1 MKHLTFFKAGLL
13 AVALMVGGVNAF
25 ADYSGTGVFNK
36 ITSMNELTDGYYVIT
51 GGTTAY
57 AMGNTH
63 NGTLLAREEVSI
75 ASGQITNPAVS
86 VVWRIQTN
94 GSGRTIYNEAI
105 AKYVSYTGSSN
116 NVQVVDAVTANNQRW
131 NITYVSELFVFNN
144 VEISARM
151 LQYNGNAGQERF
163 VCYTSAQQKLSL
175 YKLYVEEGCTP
186 ATTSFESA
194 SVEKS
199 VVDASFTN
207 TFTSNNT
214 SPQAY
219 SSSNTDVAIVNAST
233 GAVVILGVGTT
244 TISVSQDA
252 DDTYCSVLQSYTL
265 TVSPLAAPV
274 ATDATNVT
282 GTSFTANWEAVAGA
296 TGYELT
302 VYSGVL
308 FLNESFDHLDGT
320 GGNDG
325 GWSGSI
331 AGTRIVS
338 ELPGWTFST
347 YTSGGNEV
355 VSAFK
360 GDKCLKSGTGT
371 ALGEVTTP
379 ELGLNGDAPLTF
391 RAGAWNGGTE
401 QTELLLEITGGGS
414 LSVSSVE
421 MVKGAFSSY
430 SVNIIGGTATTKITF
445 KGKQAANSRFFLDEV
460 KVGSTTAI
468 SGSPFTVTGTSK
480 IITGLTVDTDYYYTV
495 KAIAGS
501 YISAE
506 SNEIQVT
513 TTSTPSPTITVEEV
527 LLDFECK
534 SDETQ
539 NETIEVT
546 AENLTADIVVQITG
560 DDAAK
565 FTFNLDDEFDVRS
578 GGVVLITYT
587 PIEEG
592 VHTAK
597 LEILSEGADTKEILL
612 NGKANPATG
621 IESLALNSNIWST
634 DSKIM
639 FNATAGELIEIY
651 NITGQKIISQITV
664 EGLNTIPVTNKGVLL
679 VKVGDRIA
687 KIVK

>member
-1 MKHLTFFKAGLL
+1 MKHLTFLKTWLL
-13 AVALMVGGVNAF
+13 AVALMVVGSGSVWAESESESIACPTGTIVDNTMTFTTDDFTIVHAKGTDANF
-25 ADYSGTGVFNK
+25 ASYTPWRVYTNNTVTFTAGPNVEL
-36 ITSMNELTDGYYVIT
+36 ITSIVIT
-51 GGTTAY
+51 AGTAAYATDAVGGTLTVANGGGSAIGSASGTTATIT
-57 AMGNTH
+57 ML
-63 NGTLLAREEVSI
+63 GTVTEFVLKPKA
-75 ASGQITNPAVS
+75 
-86 VVWRIQTN
+86 QT
-94 GSGRTIYNEAI
+94 RW
-105 AKYVSYTGSSN
+105 SN
-116 NVQVVDAVTANNQRW
+116 IVIN
-131 NITYVSELFVFNN
+131 
-144 VEISARM
+144 
-151 LQYNGNAGQERF
+151 
-163 VCYTSAQQKLSL
+163 
-175 YKLYVEEGCTP
+175 YKLKDLGCTT

-214 SPQAY
+214 SPQSY

-233 GAVVILGVGTT
+233 GAVVIVDVGTT

-302 VYSGVL
+302 VSSGVL

-331 AGTRIVS
+331 AANALNSFGDWVL
-338 ELPGWTFST
+338 EKA
-347 YTSGGNEV
+347 YSGNNCV
-355 VSAFK
+355 K
-360 GDKCLKSGTGT
+360 LGT
-371 ALGEVTTP
+371 ASIQGSITTP
-379 ELGLNGDAPLTF
+379 ELGLNGDAPITF
-391 RAGAWNGGTE
+391 RAGAWSATNE

-421 MVKGAFSSY
+421 MLKGAFSSY

-501 YISAE
+501 HVSDE
-506 SNEIQVT
+506 SNEIKVT
-513 TTSTPSPTITVEEV
+513 TGPLTSLE
-527 LLDFECK
+527 
-534 SDETQ
+534 
-539 NETIEVT
+539 NAT
-546 AENLTADIVVQITG
+546 ANFAIRV
-560 DDAAK
+560 
-565 FTFNLDDEFDVRS
+565 N
-578 GGVVLITYT
+578 
-587 PIEEG
+587 
-592 VHTAK
+592 
-597 LEILSEGADTKEILL
+597 
-612 NGKANPATG
+612 N
-621 IESLALNSNIWST
+621 
-634 DSKIM
+634 SKIM

-651 NITGQKIISQITV
+651 NIAGQKIISQIAND
-664 EGLNTIPVTNKGVLL
+664 GLNTIPVTNKGVLV
-679 VKVGDRIA
+679 VKVGEIIA
-687 KIVK
+687 KVVN

>member
-282 GTSFTANWEAVAGA
+282 GTSFTANWEAVPGA

-302 VYSGVL
+302 VSSGVL

-331 AGTRIVS
+331 AANALNSFGDWVL
-338 ELPGWTFST
+338 EKA
-347 YTSGGNEV
+347 YSGNNCV
-355 VSAFK
+355 K
-360 GDKCLKSGTGT
+360 LGT
-371 ALGEVTTP
+371 ASIQGSITTP
-379 ELGLNGDAPLTF
+379 ELGLNGDAPITF
-391 RAGAWNGGTE
+391 RAGAWSATNE

-421 MVKGAFSSY
+421 MLKGAFSSY

-445 KGKQAANSRFFLDEV
+445 KGKQDANSRFFLDEV

-480 IITGLTVDTDYYYTV
+480 DITGLTADTDYYYTV
-495 KAIAGS
+495 KAISGS
-501 YISAE
+501 HVSDE
-506 SNEIQVT
+506 SNEIKVT
-513 TTSTPSPTITVEEV
+513 TGPLTS
-527 LLDFECK
+527 L
-534 SDETQ
+534 
-539 NETIEVT
+539 
-546 AENLTADIVVQITG
+546 ENATADFAIRV
-560 DDAAK
+560 
-565 FTFNLDDEFDVRS
+565 N
-578 GGVVLITYT
+578 
-587 PIEEG
+587 
-592 VHTAK
+592 
-597 LEILSEGADTKEILL
+597 
-612 NGKANPATG
+612 N
-621 IESLALNSNIWST
+621 
-634 DSKIM
+634 SKIM

-651 NITGQKIISQITV
+651 NIAGQKIISQIAND
-664 EGLNTIPVTNKGVLL
+664 GLNTIPVTNKGVLV
-679 VKVGDRIA
+679 VKVGETIA
-687 KIVK
+687 KVVN